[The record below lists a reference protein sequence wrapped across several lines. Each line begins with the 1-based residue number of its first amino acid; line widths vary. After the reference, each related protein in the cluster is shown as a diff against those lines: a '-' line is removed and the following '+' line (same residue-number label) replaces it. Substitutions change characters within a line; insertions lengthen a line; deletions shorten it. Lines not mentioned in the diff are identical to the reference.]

1 MELAQLKA
9 AIQEF
14 FGDTSRSPEET
25 RDGLEE
31 AAADIETLLDVLPKE
46 E

>member
-1 MELAQLKA
+1 MSKDELIA
-9 AIQEF
+9 AIQKF

-31 AAADIETLLDVLPKE
+31 ARDQIDTFLDTLE
-46 E
+46 